1 MANENWEEISE
12 WDIEEDVDL
21 AQRITVHS
29 VHSIDDEEEFQ
40 FIQAHKNPT
49 YAAAAKWGKSSPN
62 NDKAN
67 ITNKTSTEKKSSS
80 TSPEGATKEDDK
92 EKKSSSSSPK
102 GTTKDDNKEKKSS
115 VSSKEVKHDDKS
127 KNDILKGDHDVDY
140 ETSVPLVL
148 SKKETRR
155 TNTKLRKIH
164 SQKLMSSLIS
174 DAELESNQD
183 LVKGDTNRD
192 PEFKKYK
199 LLKKTMALNKKYAE
213 KSKSDRK
220 NLERVEVW

>member
-12 WDIEEDVDL
+12 WDIEEDIDL

-29 VHSIDDEEEFQ
+29 VHSVDDEEEFQ

-49 YAAAAKWGKSSPN
+49 YAAAAKWGERKPSSSN

-67 ITNKTSTEKKSSS
+67 ITNKISSEKKSSTSSKGDDKEKKSSS
-80 TSPEGATKEDDK
+80 TSPKGAQNDDK
-92 EKKSSSSSPK
+92 EKKFSSSSN
-102 GTTKDDNKEKKSS
+102 D
-115 VSSKEVKHDDKS
+115 VKNDKS
-127 KNDILKGDHDVDY
+127 ENDTLKGDHDVDY
-140 ETSVPLVL
+140 ETPVPS
-148 SKKETRR
+148 SKKWKETRR
-155 TNTKLRKIH
+155 NNTKLHKIH
-164 SQKLMSSLIS
+164 SQKLMTSLIS
-174 DAELESNQD
+174 DAELELNQD

-199 LLKKTMALNKKYAE
+199 LLKKSMALNKKYTE

>member
-1 MANENWEEISE
+1 MAENWEEISE
-12 WDIEEDVDL
+12 WDIEEDIDL

-29 VHSIDDEEEFQ
+29 VHSVDDEEEFQ

-49 YAAAAKWGKSSPN
+49 YAAAAKWGERKSSSN
-62 NDKAN
+62 NDKVN
-67 ITNKTSTEKKSSS
+67 ITNKISSEKKSSSTSSKGDDKEKKSSS
-80 TSPEGATKEDDK
+80 TSPKGSKNDDK
-92 EKKSSSSSPK
+92 EKKSSSSSK
-102 GTTKDDNKEKKSS
+102 
-115 VSSKEVKHDDKS
+115 VVKNDES
-127 KNDILKGDHDVDY
+127 ENDILKGDHDVDY
-140 ETSVPLVL
+140 ETSVS
-148 SKKETRR
+148 SKNWKETRR
-155 TNTKLRKIH
+155 SNTKLHKIY

-174 DAELESNQD
+174 DAELESNQN

-199 LLKKTMALNKKYAE
+199 LLKKSLALNKKYAE